1 MGDPLT
7 ILNCGRRA
15 IPVYHENFEYFQPNT
30 HKCDDCVI
38 RAVAKA
44 LDVSWPEAMT
54 HLYNMSRVTNEAPTA
69 AKTVSDTLKV
79 RGFAWVGFKTKG
91 GGKLPTVA
99 EFAEAHKTGRYVLRL
114 AKHVVCAVGGR
125 YYDIWDCGDKPV
137 YGYWVRKSS
146 VAPGRLF

>member
-1 MGDPLT
+1 MSNPLSV
-7 ILNCGRRA
+7 LNCGRRT
-15 IPVYHENFEYFQPNT
+15 IPVYHENFEYYQPNT

-44 LDVSWPEAMT
+44 LDVSWGEAMT
-54 HLYNMSRVTNEAPTA
+54 HLYNTSREINEAPTSVKA
-69 AKTVSDTLKV
+69 ISEMLKIHD
-79 RGFAWVGFKTKG
+79 FSWEGFKPKG

-99 EFAEAHKTGRYVLRL
+99 DFAEAHKDGRYILRL

-125 YYDIWDCGDKPV
+125 YFDIWDCGAKPV
-137 YGYWVRKSS
+137 YGYWVMRSS